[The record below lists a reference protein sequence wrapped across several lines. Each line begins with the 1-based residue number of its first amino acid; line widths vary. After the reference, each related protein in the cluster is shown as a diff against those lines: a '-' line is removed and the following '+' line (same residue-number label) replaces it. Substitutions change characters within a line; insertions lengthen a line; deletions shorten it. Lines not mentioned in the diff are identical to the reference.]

1 MSHVTLAAP
10 TPGLNKVRLT
20 KALQVDLG
28 LTLSAAKGVTDRV
41 AGGETV
47 TVAVADRAAAE
58 RFVRSAI
65 EVGAAAEVSEQPV
78 RSAG

>member
-1 MSHVTLAAP
+1 MSHITLATRTA
-10 TPGLNKVRLT
+10 GLNKVRLT

-47 TVAVADRAAAE
+47 TLPVADRAAAE

-65 EVGAAAEVSEQPV
+65 EVGAAAELSERPV
-78 RSAG
+78 RNAG